1 MKDIDSLKNAVQ
13 KTLSDNKAKEIVAI
27 DLKNKSS
34 IADYM
39 VIASGQSTRQVGAM
53 TDHLLEM
60 FRKNGLRGAKVEGR
74 SRSDWVLVDS
84 GDIVIHLFRPEVREF
99 YKLEKLWSHDLPETA
114 EASTAVQTA

>member
-1 MKDIDSLKNAVQ
+1 MSNILQELEQEIANVSAGVS
-13 KTLSDNKAKEIVAI
+13 KTNVGTVREIG
-27 DLKNKSS
+27 D
-34 IADYM
+34 
-39 VIASGQSTRQVGAM
+39 G
-53 TDHLLEM
+53 
-60 FRKNGLRGAKVEGR
+60 GAKVEGR